1 MRQGNGGKDAA
12 LSVLAIVVV
21 VIIVLAILA
30 IPFLFLQYRT
40 VNVRE
45 EQTVPLAMGADRINL
60 TVTVTAGHLK
70 VEFVDLVDDA
80 VRVVAEVKGQA
91 GFFGAASPLRLSID
105 AEDDTASGGKNI
117 SASVRFDTYAPWPY
131 YALSERYFTVQV
143 DKSLRA
149 DLNLSVKTGG
159 VVLTTTSGVVLDGLR
174 LSATNDGAVVS
185 LNNGTALAGNVT
197 IKTATGGTMLRWN
210 NITVQGD
217 RTVSIGESSGLID
230 ARFDQVVPLG
240 SNVTLITKDT
250 VGETHVVFVL
260 AGDVSAGVMAN
271 GGIGGVTI
279 VPHKGFSGTAE
290 SFLSD
295 NHPAT
300 GGFAARLNDSIG
312 GIIVEGSWTP
322 V

>member
-1 MRQGNGGKDAA
+1 MRQGIRRRDAA
-12 LSVLAIVVV
+12 LSALAIMVV

-45 EQTVPLAMGADRINL
+45 EQTIPFPEGAERINL
-60 TVTVTAGHLK
+60 TVTATVGHLK
-70 VEFVDLVDDA
+70 VEFVDLVDNA
-80 VRVVAEVKGQA
+80 VRIIAEVKGQA
-91 GFFGAASPLRLSID
+91 GFFGAASPMRLFVA
-105 AEDDTASGGKNI
+105 AENDTARGGSNI
-117 SASVRFDTYAPWPY
+117 SASVHFDTYAPWPY
-131 YALSERYFTVQV
+131 YSLSDRYFTVQV

-149 DLNLSVKTGG
+149 DLNLSVMTGG
-159 VVLTTTSGVVLDGLR
+159 VVLTTASGVVLDGLR

-197 IKTATGGTMLRWN
+197 IKTATGGTTLRWN
-210 NITVQGD
+210 NVTVQGD
-217 RTVSIGESSGLID
+217 RTISLGESSGLID

-240 SNVTLITKDT
+240 SNVTLISKDT
-250 VGETHVVFVL
+250 VGETRVVFVL
-260 AGDVSAGVMAN
+260 AGDVSALVVAN
-271 GGIGGVTI
+271 GGIGGVEL
-279 VPHKGFSGTAE
+279 VPLQGFSGTAK

-300 GGFAARLNDSIG
+300 SRFDARLNNSIG

-322 V
+322 G